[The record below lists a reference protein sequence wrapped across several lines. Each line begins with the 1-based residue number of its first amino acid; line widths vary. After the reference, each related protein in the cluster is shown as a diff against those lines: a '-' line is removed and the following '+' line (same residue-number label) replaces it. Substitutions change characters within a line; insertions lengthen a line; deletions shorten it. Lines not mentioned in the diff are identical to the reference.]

1 MNIYLGLS
9 HYSVGVP
16 IGQVYTKGCFF
27 LLLKADF
34 MLELEV
40 NALLYL
46 TEILEI

>member
-16 IGQVYTKGCFF
+16 IGQGVFF